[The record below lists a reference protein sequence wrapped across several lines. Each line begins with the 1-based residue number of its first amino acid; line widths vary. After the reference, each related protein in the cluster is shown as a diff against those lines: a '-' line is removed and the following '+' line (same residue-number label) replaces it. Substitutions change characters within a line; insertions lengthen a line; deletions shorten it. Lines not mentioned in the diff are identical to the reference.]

1 MEPENVDAPSVAGA
15 WAPGKVAELLGVSP
29 VTLRS
34 WSARYGIGPPAG
46 AGRHRRYSDADV
58 RRLQHMQRLVAR
70 GMPVREAAAAAFSG
84 GPGTVAPEVPASRR
98 ADELADA
105 ADELRYASVA
115 GLLDETL
122 GTLGPA
128 AAWTDVLAPVLR
140 GLGDRWQRGD
150 VCFASEW
157 ALTTE
162 ISLAFER
169 FSRRFPA
176 AVPGRPVLLACCP
189 AERHSLPM
197 EALRATLAEAG
208 VPVAYLGQLVPAET
222 VADLAARLDPV
233 LVLLWSK
240 TPPTA
245 DDLLA
250 ARLRDLGCA
259 VGTAGPG
266 WDHLGD
272 RGFPRV
278 NDLASAVEVA
288 LEHARA

>member
-1 MEPENVDAPSVAGA
+1 MDPKNVDEASGAGA

-34 WSARYGIGPPAG
+34 WSARYGIGPSAG
-46 AGRHRRYSDADV
+46 GSGRHRRYSDDDV
-58 RRLQHMQRLVAR
+58 RKLQRMRRLVTR
-70 GMPVREAAAAAFSG
+70 GMPVREAAAAAFDAPAAA
-84 GPGTVAPEVPASRR
+84 PGIPAARR
-98 ADELADA
+98 VRELADA
-105 ADELRYASVA
+105 AEDLRFASVA

-122 GTLGPA
+122 ETLGPA
-128 AAWTDVLAPVLR
+128 ATWNDVLAPVLR
-140 GLGDRWQRGD
+140 GLGDRWQSGD

-162 ISLAFER
+162 ISLAYER

-176 AVPGRPVLLACCP
+176 ALPGRPVLLACCP
-189 AERHSLPM
+189 GERHSLPM

-233 LVLLWSK
+233 LVLLWSLA
-240 TPPTA
+240 PPTA

-250 ARLRDLGCA
+250 GRVRDLGRA

-266 WDHLGD
+266 WEHLGD

-278 NDLASAVEVA
+278 NDLASAVELAVA
-288 LEHARA
+288 HAEA

>member
-1 MEPENVDAPSVAGA
+1 MEPNNVDEPPGAGA

-34 WSARYGIGPPAG
+34 WSARYGIGPSAGG

-58 RRLQHMQRLVAR
+58 RRLQHMQRLVGR
-70 GMPVREAAAAAFSG
+70 GMPVREAAAVAFGGTAG
-84 GPGTVAPEVPASRR
+84 GPVVPAAHRVR
-98 ADELADA
+98 ELEDA
-105 ADELRYASVA
+105 AADLRPASVA
-115 GLLDETL
+115 GLLDETV

-140 GLGDRWQRGD
+140 GLGGRWQRGD
-150 VCFASEW
+150 VCFATEW
-157 ALTTE
+157 VLTSE
-162 ISLAFER
+162 ISLALER
-169 FSRRFPA
+169 YSRRFPA

-208 VPVAYLGQLVPAET
+208 VPVAYAGQLVPAET
-222 VADLAARLDPV
+222 LADLAARLDPV
-233 LVLLWSK
+233 LVLLWSLA
-240 TPPTA
+240 PPTA

-250 ARLRDLGCA
+250 ARVRDLGRA

-272 RGFPRV
+272 RGFARV
-278 NDLASAVEVA
+278 NDLASAVELAVA
-288 LEHARA
+288 HAEA

>member
-1 MEPENVDAPSVAGA
+1 VEPDNDALPVAGA

-58 RRLQHMQRLVAR
+58 RRLQHMQRLAAR
-70 GMPVREAAAAAFSG
+70 GMPVREAAEAAFG
-84 GPGTVAPEVPASRR
+84 RAPAALEVPASRR
-98 ADELADA
+98 ARELTDA

-128 AAWTDVLAPVLR
+128 AAWTEVLAPVLR

-157 ALTTE
+157 ALTSE

-189 AERHSLPM
+189 AERHSLPI
-197 EALRATLAEAG
+197 EALRATLAEAA

-233 LVLLWSK
+233 LVVLWSMAP
-240 TPPTA
+240 TTA

-250 ARLRDLGCA
+250 ARIRALGCE

-266 WDHLGD
+266 WEHLGD
-272 RGFPRV
+272 RGFRWV
-278 NDLASAVEVA
+278 NDLTAAVELAV
-288 LEHARA
+288 EHAEA

>member
-1 MEPENVDAPSVAGA
+1 MEPDNDALPAAGA

-46 AGRHRRYSDADV
+46 TGRHRRYSDADV

-70 GMPVREAAAAAFSG
+70 GMPVREAADAAFG
-84 GPGTVAPEVPASRR
+84 RAPVGLEVPASRR
-98 ADELADA
+98 ALELADA

-122 GTLGPA
+122 DSLGPA
-128 AAWTDVLAPVLR
+128 AAWTEVLAPVLR

-150 VCFASEW
+150 VCFAAEW
-157 ALTTE
+157 ALTSE

-169 FSRRFPA
+169 FSRHFPA

-189 AERHSLPM
+189 AERHSLPI
-197 EALRATLAEAG
+197 EALRAALAEAA

-233 LVLLWSK
+233 LVVLWSMA
-240 TPPTA
+240 PATA

-250 ARLRDLGCA
+250 ARIRTLGCE

-266 WDHLGD
+266 WAHLGD
-272 RGFPRV
+272 RGFRWA
-278 NDLASAVEVA
+278 NDLASAVELAV
-288 LEHARA
+288 EHAGT

>member
-1 MEPENVDAPSVAGA
+1 MEAKNVDAPPGA

-34 WSARYGIGPPAG
+34 WSARYGIGPPARG

-58 RRLQHMQRLVAR
+58 RRLQHMQRLVGR
-70 GMPVREAAAAAFSG
+70 GMPVREAAAAAFGG
-84 GPGTVAPEVPASRR
+84 GPPEQPDVPAAHRVR
-98 ADELADA
+98 ELAEA
-105 ADELRYASVA
+105 AEELRSASVA

-150 VCFASEW
+150 RCFASEW
-157 ALTTE
+157 TLTTE

-208 VPVAYLGQLVPAET
+208 VPVAYLGQLVPAEA
-222 VADLAARLDPV
+222 VADLATRLDPV
-233 LVLLWSK
+233 LVLLWSLA
-240 TPPTA
+240 PPTA

-250 ARLRDLGCA
+250 ARVRDLGRA

-266 WDHLGD
+266 WTHLGD
-272 RGFPRV
+272 RGFPQV
-278 NDLASAVEVA
+278 NDLTSAVDLAVA
-288 LEHARA
+288 HAAT

>member
-1 MEPENVDAPSVAGA
+1 VEPHNVDAVTGA

-46 AGRHRRYSDADV
+46 GAGRHRRYSDADV
-58 RRLQHMQRLVAR
+58 RRLQRMQRLVAR
-70 GMPVREAAAAAFSG
+70 GMPSAEPAVPPARRVR
-84 GPGTVAPEVPASRR
+84 
-98 ADELADA
+98 DLADA
-105 ADELRYASVA
+105 AEELRSASVA
-115 GLLDETL
+115 GLLEETL

-150 VCFASEW
+150 LCFASEW

-208 VPVAYLGQLVPAET
+208 IPVAYLGQLVPAET

-233 LVLLWSK
+233 LVLLWSMA
-240 TPPTA
+240 PPTA

-250 ARLRDLGCA
+250 ARVRDSGRV

-266 WDHLGD
+266 WSHLGD
-272 RGFPRV
+272 RGFARV
-278 NDLASAVEVA
+278 NDLGSALDLAVE
-288 LEHARA
+288 HAEA

>member
-1 MEPENVDAPSVAGA
+1 MEPDDDAPPGAGA
-15 WAPGKVAELLGVSP
+15 WAPGKVAGLLGVSP

-70 GMPVREAAAAAFSG
+70 GMPVREAAEAAFGRSPA
-84 GPGTVAPEVPASRR
+84 GPAVPAARR
-98 ADELADA
+98 ARELEDA

-140 GLGDRWQRGD
+140 GLGNRWQRGD
-150 VCFASEW
+150 ACFASEW
-157 ALTTE
+157 ALTSE

-189 AERHSLPM
+189 AERHSLPI
-197 EALRATLAEAG
+197 EALRATLAEAA

-233 LVLLWSK
+233 LVVLWSMA
-240 TPPTA
+240 PATA
-245 DDLLA
+245 DDLLV
-250 ARLRDLGCA
+250 ARLGALGCA
-259 VGTAGPG
+259 VGAAGPG
-266 WDHLGD
+266 WEHLGD
-272 RGFPRV
+272 RGFRRV
-278 NDLASAVEVA
+278 NDIVSAVELAV
-288 LEHARA
+288 EHAAA

>member
-1 MEPENVDAPSVAGA
+1 MEPENVDARRGAGA
-15 WAPGKVAELLGVSP
+15 WAPGKVAGLLGVSP

-34 WSARYGIGPPAG
+34 WSTRYGIGPPAG
-46 AGRHRRYSDADV
+46 AGRHRRYTDADV

-70 GMPVREAAAAAFSG
+70 GMPVREAAAAAFG
-84 GPGTVAPEVPASRR
+84 GAAAEVEVPASRR
-98 ADELADA
+98 VRELEDA
-105 ADELRYASVA
+105 AEELRYASVA

-128 AAWTDVLAPVLR
+128 AAWTDVFAPVLR

-150 VCFASEW
+150 VCFAAEW
-157 ALTTE
+157 ALTSE

-197 EALRATLAEAG
+197 EALRATLAEAA

-233 LVLLWSK
+233 LVVLWSLA
-240 TPPTA
+240 PPTA

-250 ARLRDLGCA
+250 ARIRDLGCA

-266 WDHLGD
+266 WAHLRD
-272 RGFPRV
+272 RGFRWV
-278 NDLASAVEVA
+278 NDLTSAVDLAV
-288 LEHARA
+288 EHAQA

>member
-1 MEPENVDAPSVAGA
+1 MEPTNPDVPPGAGA

-34 WSARYGIGPPAG
+34 WSARYGIGPSGGG

-58 RRLQHMQRLVAR
+58 RRLQNMQRLVAR
-70 GMPVREAAAAAFSG
+70 GMPVREAAAAAFEGAPSG
-84 GPGTVAPEVPASRR
+84 APAVPAARR
-98 ADELADA
+98 VRELADA
-105 ADELRYASVA
+105 AEELRSASVA

-122 GTLGPA
+122 ATLGPA
-128 AAWTDVLAPVLR
+128 ATWTDVLAPVLR
-140 GLGDRWQRGD
+140 GLGDRWQSGD
-150 VCFASEW
+150 FCFASEW
-157 ALTTE
+157 TLSTE

-208 VPVAYLGQLVPAET
+208 VPVVYLGQLVPAET

-233 LVLLWSK
+233 LVLLWSLAA
-240 TPPTA
+240 PTA

-250 ARLRDLGCA
+250 TRVRDLGRA

-266 WDHLGD
+266 WAHLGD
-272 RGFPRV
+272 RGFPRA
-278 NDLASAVEVA
+278 NDLATAVELAVG
-288 LEHARA
+288 HAEG

>member
-1 MEPENVDAPSVAGA
+1 
-15 WAPGKVAELLGVSP
+15 VSA
-29 VTLRS
+29 
-34 WSARYGIGPPAG
+34 AR
-46 AGRHRRYSDADV
+46 RV
-58 RRLQHMQRLVAR
+58 
-70 GMPVREAAAAAFSG
+70 
-84 GPGTVAPEVPASRR
+84 
-98 ADELADA
+98 DELADA

-122 GTLGPA
+122 GTMGPA

-250 ARLRDLGCA
+250 ARIRDLGRP

-278 NDLASAVEVA
+278 NDLSSAMELAVE
-288 LEHARA
+288 HAEV

>member
-1 MEPENVDAPSVAGA
+1 VEPENVDVPSVAGA

-46 AGRHRRYSDADV
+46 EGRHRRYSDADV
-58 RRLQHMQRLVAR
+58 RRLQHMQRLVGR
-70 GMPVREAAAAAFSG
+70 GMPVREAAAAAFGG
-84 GPGTVAPEVPASRR
+84 GPGAGGPEIPASRR

-105 ADELRYASVA
+105 ADELEYASVA

-122 GTLGPA
+122 GTMGPA

-150 VCFASEW
+150 ACFASEW

-189 AERHSLPM
+189 AERHSLPI

-208 VPVAYLGQLVPAET
+208 VPVTYLGQLVPAET

-233 LVLLWSK
+233 LVLLWAQ
-240 TPPTA
+240 TPPAA

-250 ARLRDLGCA
+250 ARVRDLGCP

-278 NDLASAVEVA
+278 HDLASAMELAVA
-288 LEHARA
+288 HAQA

>member
-1 MEPENVDAPSVAGA
+1 MEPEDVDTPPV

-34 WSARYGIGPPAG
+34 WSARYGIGPPVRG

-58 RRLQHMQRLVAR
+58 RRLQHMRRLVAR
-70 GMPVREAAAAAFSG
+70 GIPVREAAATAFG
-84 GPGTVAPEVPASRR
+84 GPSAERPEFPAARR
-98 ADELADA
+98 VRELAEA
-105 ADELRYASVA
+105 ADDLRSASIA

-122 GTLGPA
+122 STLGPA

-140 GLGDRWQRGD
+140 GLGDRWQSGD
-150 VCFASEW
+150 LCFASEW
-157 ALTTE
+157 TLTTE
-162 ISLAFER
+162 ISLALER
-169 FSRRFPA
+169 FSRRFPE

-222 VADLAARLDPV
+222 VADLAERLDPV
-233 LVLLWSK
+233 LVLLWSLA
-240 TPPTA
+240 PPTA

-250 ARLRDLGCA
+250 ARVRDLGRA

-266 WDHLGD
+266 WERLGD

-278 NDLASAVEVA
+278 NDLPSAVRLAVD
-288 LEHARA
+288 HARA

>member
-1 MEPENVDAPSVAGA
+1 MEAKNVDAGA

-58 RRLQHMQRLVAR
+58 RRLQQMQRLVAR
-70 GMPVREAAAAAFSG
+70 GMPVREAAAAAFG
-84 GPGTVAPEVPASRR
+84 GEADTPEIPAADR
-98 ADELADA
+98 ARELADA
-105 ADELRYASVA
+105 AEELQSATVA

-162 ISLAFER
+162 ISLAYER
-169 FSRRFPA
+169 FSARFPA

-208 VPVAYLGQLVPAET
+208 IPVAYLGQLVPAEAL
-222 VADLAARLDPV
+222 ADLAARLDPV
-233 LVLLWSK
+233 LVVLWSM

-250 ARLRDLGCA
+250 ARVQALGRA
-259 VGTAGPG
+259 VGAAGPG
-266 WDHLGD
+266 WDNLGD
-272 RGFPRV
+272 RGYARV
-278 NDLASAVEVA
+278 NDLESAVELA
-288 LEHARA
+288 AAHAEL

>member
-1 MEPENVDAPSVAGA
+1 MEPDNDALPVAGA

-58 RRLQHMQRLVAR
+58 RRLQHMQRLVGR
-70 GMPVREAAAAAFSG
+70 GMPVREAAEAAFG
-84 GPGTVAPEVPASRR
+84 RMPAGLEVPASRR
-98 ADELADA
+98 ARELTDA

-122 GTLGPA
+122 ATLGPA

-150 VCFASEW
+150 CCFASEW
-157 ALTTE
+157 ALTSE
-162 ISLAFER
+162 ISLALER

-189 AERHSLPM
+189 AERHSLPI
-197 EALRATLAEAG
+197 EALRAVLAEAA

-222 VADLAARLDPV
+222 VADLATRLDPV
-233 LVLLWSK
+233 LVVLWSMAP
-240 TPPTA
+240 TTA

-250 ARLRDLGCA
+250 ARIRASGCE

-266 WDHLGD
+266 WAHLGD
-272 RGFPRV
+272 RGFRRV
-278 NDLASAVEVA
+278 NDLASAVELAV
-288 LEHARA
+288 EHAED

>member
-1 MEPENVDAPSVAGA
+1 MESENVDAPPGAGA

-46 AGRHRRYSDADV
+46 TGRHRRYSDADV

-70 GMPVREAAAAAFSG
+70 GMPVREAAAAAFGSS
-84 GPGTVAPEVPASRR
+84 PAELEVPPSRR
-98 ADELADA
+98 ARELADA
-105 ADELRYASVA
+105 AEQLQYASVA

-150 VCFASEW
+150 VCFATEW
-157 ALTTE
+157 ALTSE

-197 EALRATLAEAG
+197 EALRATLAEAA

-233 LVLLWSK
+233 LVVLWSMA
-240 TPPTA
+240 PPTA

-250 ARLRDLGCA
+250 ARIGDLGCPVA
-259 VGTAGPG
+259 TAGPG
-266 WDHLGD
+266 WAHLGD
-272 RGFPRV
+272 RGFRWV
-278 NDLASAVEVA
+278 DDLASAVELA
-288 LEHARA
+288 LGHAEA

>member
-1 MEPENVDAPSVAGA
+1 MEAKNVDAGA

-58 RRLQHMQRLVAR
+58 RRLQQMQRLAAR
-70 GMPVREAAAAAFSG
+70 GMPVREAAAAAFG
-84 GPGTVAPEVPASRR
+84 GDADTPEIPAADR
-98 ADELADA
+98 ARELADA
-105 ADELRYASVA
+105 ADELRSATVA

-122 GTLGPA
+122 RTLGPA

-150 VCFASEW
+150 VCFGSEW
-157 ALTTE
+157 SLTTE
-162 ISLAFER
+162 ISLAYER
-169 FSRRFPA
+169 FCARLPT
-176 AVPGRPVLLACCP
+176 AVSGRPVLLACCP

-208 VPVAYLGQLVPAET
+208 IPVAYLGQLVPAEAL
-222 VADLAARLDPV
+222 ADLAARLNPV
-233 LVLLWSK
+233 LVVLWSM

-250 ARLRDLGCA
+250 ARVRALGRP

-266 WDHLGD
+266 WDNLGD
-272 RGFPRV
+272 RGYPRV
-278 NDLASAVEVA
+278 NDLEAAVELA
-288 LEHARA
+288 ADYAEL

>member
-1 MEPENVDAPSVAGA
+1 MEPEDVDAPPAAGA

-34 WSARYGIGPPAG
+34 WSARYGIGPPA

-58 RRLQHMQRLVAR
+58 RRLQHMQRLITR
-70 GMPVREAAAAAFSG
+70 GMPVREAAAAAFG
-84 GPGTVAPEVPASRR
+84 GRTATEPGMPA
-98 ADELADA
+98 ADRVRELAEA
-105 ADELRYASVA
+105 AEDLRSASVA
-115 GLLDETL
+115 GLVDEALD
-122 GTLGPA
+122 TLGPA

-150 VCFASEW
+150 PCFAPEW
-157 ALTTE
+157 ALTAE

-176 AVPGRPVLLACCP
+176 AVPARPVLLACCP

-208 VPVAYLGQLVPAET
+208 VPVAYAGRQVPAET
-222 VADLAARLDPV
+222 LADLAARLDPV
-233 LVLLWSK
+233 LVLLWSMA
-240 TPPTA
+240 PSTA

-250 ARLRDLGCA
+250 DRVRGLGRA

-266 WDHLGD
+266 WNHLGD

-278 NDLASAVEVA
+278 NDLESAVELA
-288 LEHARA
+288 AGHAEG